1 MCVYMY
7 IHIYIY
13 IYNLLYINPMV
24 NTHQKTIID
33 THTQREKRKESK
45 YNAKD
50 SHQITRGES
59 KRRKEQQFKKLQR
72 QSQNN

>member
-1 MCVYMY
+1 
-7 IHIYIY
+7 
-13 IYNLLYINPMV
+13 MV